1 VVVSVLADSEGF
13 EPPGSGSRPQDVF
26 AGLEIVHQPSTEI
39 WLERSEA
46 VERRLERPVGKTCP
60 TSSVAGQTNRELA
73 AIEGPRFDESRTFQ
87 LTHEMRCRLTGDQ
100 EASAYLA
107 GMEPVDVV
115 EQFHDLDLC
124 EGDAELEE
132 GLCETRSQDP
142 VDAAV
147 CVDDPASRGS
157 RYRGDLEAHGRFLP
171 CADDIP
177 SGRAPGVAQQRTRGE
192 WMPSLGATRQGS
204 VTSDQGLR

>member
-1 VVVSVLADSEGF
+1 M
-13 EPPGSGSRPQDVF
+13 
-26 AGLEIVHQPSTEI
+26 
-39 WLERSEA
+39 
-46 VERRLERPVGKTCP
+46 
-60 TSSVAGQTNRELA
+60 A

-147 CVDDPASRGS
+147 CVDDPASRGG

-171 CADDIP
+171 CADD
-177 SGRAPGVAQQRTRGE
+177 
-192 WMPSLGATRQGS
+192 MPSVAGAGVWVLSTEALVGCDRTLTGGPERGHPLPASPLLRDAGRPPRS
-204 VTSDQGLR
+204 VCRRHTVETLP